1 MPRGRN
7 WTPEMDR
14 DLLSVKFTPTQKRV
28 HGRGSGFDWIARK
41 YGKTRAACAV
51 RYHVLRQRSGLK
63 GAWVTEGL
71 WEDWE
76 DEMIW
81 SRIGT
86 GRVPDGTWPD
96 LAALLPGRTLSAVH
110 TRASNLRRGK
120 VGRIDH
126 LVKDPA
132 CAKHAV

>member
-1 MPRGRN
+1 
-7 WTPEMDR
+7 MDR

-28 HGRGSGFDWIARK
+28 HGRGPDAFSDVAKK
-41 YGKTRAACAV
+41 YGKTLVACHMRFNRV
-51 RYHVLRQRSGLK
+51 RRKSGLT

-76 DEMIW
+76 DDLIW

-86 GRVPDGTWPD
+86 GRVVDGTWPEV
-96 LAALLPGRTLSAVH
+96 AAILPIRTLSAVR

-120 VGRIDH
+120 VGGG
-126 LVKDPA
+126 K
-132 CAKHAV
+132 